1 MLKGLEE
8 PAMRAGR
15 GMGGKK
21 GNTRQRKQNLEGGDG
36 LGWHYSTDLHVGNR
50 MSPKRKRNRGHEV
63 GCLRRL

>member
-15 GMGGKK
+15 GMGGKREILVR
-21 GNTRQRKQNLEGGDG
+21 NQNLEGGDG